1 MKLSFK
7 KILPLLSSLSV
18 ALIWTAGAVE
28 AVYEATATHPC
39 LPVYLLQT
47 KAVVSLY
54 VLFLF
59 ESSVG
64 FVEVLA
70 TERKYRMGVKAMR
83 SLLILTLGAAIS
95 LLSIVAIVWFKI
107 GWPIWLIVC
116 ICAVE
121 KLDVELFKKDEMSYF
136 DQSRF
141 NKVPIVL

>member
-7 KILPLLSSLSV
+7 RILPLLSSLSV
-18 ALIWTAGAVE
+18 ALIWIAGAVE
-28 AVYEATATHPC
+28 AVYEASVPHPC
-39 LPVYLLQT
+39 IPVYILQT
-47 KAVVSLY
+47 KTVVSLY

-70 TERKYRMGVKAMR
+70 TERKYRMGAKAMR

-95 LLSIVAIVWFKI
+95 SLSIMAIVWFKI
-107 GWPIWLIVC
+107 CWPIGLIVC

-121 KLDVELFKKDEMSYF
+121 KFDVELFKKDELSYF

-141 NKVPIVL
+141 TKVPIVL